1 MKYISTRG
9 QMDVIDFQDA
19 VMTGLATDGGLI
31 LPESL
36 PNITDQLDKLS
47 QILDFDEKSFD
58 EYCFKI

>member
-31 LPESL
+31 FCLNL
-36 PNITDQLDKLS
+36 YL
-47 QILDFDEKSFD
+47 ILLIS
-58 EYCFKI
+58 